1 MMNAILDTR
10 SVIKLSDTYY
20 AIKVKQNL
28 FAKLRNFSCNRS
40 ETVNESFIYLMKTGF
55 RNISLIEIGSVDNS
69 RLEHMVFK
77 IPDSIK
83 DILKLIDD
91 DFLVVNSILEYY
103 LC

>member
-1 MMNAILDTR
+1 
-10 SVIKLSDTYY
+10 
-20 AIKVKQNL
+20 
-28 FAKLRNFSCNRS
+28 
-40 ETVNESFIYLMKTGF
+40 MKTGF